1 MFYRVVGGVGHALVA
16 LGTVVLL
23 FVAYQLWG
31 TGLHEARAQS
41 ELVEEFEQSLDAGPP
56 DRKRPAVPPAP
67 AEGLPSEEPP
77 VPQEAP
83 LPPPPGEAVA
93 MLRIPKLDLEKVV
106 VEGVSVADLRKA
118 PGHYP
123 RSPMPGQPGN
133 AAIAGHRTTYG
144 APFGELDQLQPGDEI
159 LTRTPQGEFRYEV
172 DRTSVVGPDQLEVLD
187 QTEEARLTL
196 TTCHPRFS
204 AAQRLVVSAVLVDE
218 PAPAPVEPEPAESAQ
233 PGPEPEPGTAEPAE
247 PGTEPEP
254 GTETV
259 AEDAALSGDPSARGP
274 AALWGSVV
282 VALYLATW
290 LLARAWRRWPV
301 YLLGTPALLVAL
313 FVFFQQVSR
322 LFPAN
327 I

>member
-1 MFYRVVGGVGHALVA
+1 MGGVGRLLIA
-16 LGTVVLL
+16 LGAVVLL

-41 ELVEEFEQSLDAGPP
+41 DLEEEFEQSLDAALAG
-56 DRKRPAVPPAP
+56 RKRPAVPAAP
-67 AEGLPSEEPP
+67 AERLPSEDAPAQDE
-77 VPQEAP
+77 EP
-83 LPPPPGEAVA
+83 LPPPPGGAVA
-93 MLRIPKLDLEKVV
+93 ILRIPKVDVEKVV
-106 VEGVSVADLRKA
+106 VEGVSLADLRKA

-123 RSPMPGQPGN
+123 QTPMPGQPGN

-144 APFGELDQLQPGDEI
+144 APFWDLDQLQPGDEI
-159 LTRTPQGEFRYEV
+159 LTRTLQGEFRYEV
-172 DRTSVVGPDQLEVLD
+172 DRTSVVRPDQLEVLD
-187 QTEEARLTL
+187 PTDEARLTL

-218 PAPAPVEPEPAESAQ
+218 PAPVPVPVEP
-233 PGPEPEPGTAEPAE
+233 GPGTAEPAE

-254 GTETV
+254 GTETA
-259 AEDAALSGDPSARGP
+259 AEDVALTGDPSARGP

-282 VALYLATW
+282 VALYLAIW
-290 LLARAWRRWPV
+290 LVGRAWRRWPV
-301 YLLGTPALLVAL
+301 YLLGTPALLAAL

>member
-1 MFYRVVGGVGHALVA
+1 
-16 LGTVVLL
+16 
-23 FVAYQLWG
+23 
-31 TGLHEARAQS
+31 
-41 ELVEEFEQSLDAGPP
+41 
-56 DRKRPAVPPAP
+56 
-67 AEGLPSEEPP
+67 
-77 VPQEAP
+77 
-83 LPPPPGEAVA
+83 
-93 MLRIPKLDLEKVV
+93 
-106 VEGVSVADLRKA
+106 
-118 PGHYP
+118 
-123 RSPMPGQPGN
+123 
-133 AAIAGHRTTYG
+133 YG

-172 DRTSVVGPDQLEVLD
+172 DRTSVVRPDQLEVLD

-218 PAPAPVEPEPAESAQ
+218 PGPGPAEPGPESAE
-233 PGPEPEPGTAEPAE
+233 PGPEPGPAEPAE

-254 GTETV
+254 STETV

-282 VALYLATW
+282 VALYLAIW
-290 LLARAWRRWPV
+290 LLGRAWRRWPV